1 MENLNKRTSQ
11 VIANQYGSLAE
22 AIVARQYEE
31 QPELY
36 TRLAEAGRTDY
47 LADVKFHLSYLSEAI
62 AAGSDSLFGDYVAWA
77 KVMQVG
83 RNMPVSDF
91 ALNLRCMCE
100 VLAEKLPQEVSS
112 LANRYIQVGLEQLK
126 ELPSEVPSAMKVE
139 NPLVSLAEAYLA
151 ALLEGQRY
159 VASTL
164 VLDAVESGVSV
175 KDIYLHVFQRSQ
187 HEIGRLW
194 QMNQISVAQ
203 EHYCTAA
210 TQLIM
215 SQLYPYI
222 FSSERNGY
230 TMIVT
235 CVAQELHE
243 IGARMIADF
252 FEMDGWDTFYL
263 GANMPSPSI
272 VGEIVKREIDLVAIS
287 VTLTSHIG
295 AVSDLIAAVRAEERC
310 QQVKII
316 VGGYPFNVE
325 PKLWQQVGADGCGRN
340 AEQAIRL
347 ANQLMNQE

>member
-22 AIVARQYEE
+22 AIVARQYEQ

-36 TRLAEAGRTDY
+36 GRLGEAGRTDY

-83 RNMPVSDF
+83 RDMPVSDF

-100 VLAEKLPQEVSS
+100 VLAEKLPQDVQS

-139 NPLVSLAEAYLA
+139 NPLASLAEQYLA
-151 ALLEGQRY
+151 ALLRGERY
-159 VASTL
+159 VASEL

-194 QMNQISVAQ
+194 QMNQITIPQ

-222 FSSERNGY
+222 FSSERNGH

-272 VGEIVKREIDLVAIS
+272 VRDIVRREVDLVAIS
-287 VTLTSHIG
+287 VTLTSHIR
-295 AVSDLIAAVRAEERC
+295 AVSDLIAAVRADERC
-310 QQVKII
+310 QQVKIM
-316 VGGYPFNVE
+316 VGGYPFNIE
-325 PKLWQQVGADGCGRN
+325 AELWQQVGADGHGRN
-340 AEQAIRL
+340 ADEAIRL
-347 ANQLMNQE
+347 ANQLMH